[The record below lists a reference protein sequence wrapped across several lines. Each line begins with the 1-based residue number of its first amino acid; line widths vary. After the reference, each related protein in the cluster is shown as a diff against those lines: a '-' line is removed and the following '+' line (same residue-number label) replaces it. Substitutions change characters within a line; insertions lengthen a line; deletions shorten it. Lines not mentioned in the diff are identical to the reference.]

1 MTLAVLNLIPDE
13 LGVAVAAGIGVGV
26 GVAGPGIGVAGT
38 GVGVGV
44 AAVGVG
50 VAAVGVAVAGIAV
63 AAAVP
68 NGIGDNAVGVFEHAL
83 ASTAIAVALES
94 ADQKLR

>member
-13 LGVAVAAGIGVGV
+13 LGVAVAV
-26 GVAGPGIGVAGT
+26 GIGVAGT